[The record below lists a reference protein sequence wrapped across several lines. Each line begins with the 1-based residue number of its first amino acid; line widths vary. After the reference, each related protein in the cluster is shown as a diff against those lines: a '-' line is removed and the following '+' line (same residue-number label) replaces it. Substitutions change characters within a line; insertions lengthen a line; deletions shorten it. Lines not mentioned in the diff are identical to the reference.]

1 MNAASDPIIAALD
14 QVVARSAVATMVR
27 ECLARV
33 LRQLEGSPGPMAWE
47 TIPLSAFGSSLPE
60 SIRSCWIFVIRAGA
74 ATGAERHPNSHQR
87 SLSLTGTGRFELQ
100 ERDSWASHPLV
111 SSERGAAEQRWVTIP
126 PSTWHRLFVDTQAW
140 GMLSF
145 HTVAPEELIEERPVD
160 PAKLEGETHQER
172 YMESADLA
180 LRSRVDERI
189 SALRVGDLE
198 NEVGA
203 ALRNPS
209 ERPESC
215 AEPRAIEKRVER

>member
-14 QVVARSAVATMVR
+14 RVVARSAVATVVR
-27 ECLARV
+27 ERLARV

-47 TIPLSAFGSSLPE
+47 TIPLGAFETSLPE

-87 SLSLTGTGRFELQ
+87 SLSLTGTGTFELR
-100 ERDSWASHPLV
+100 ERGSWASHPLV
-111 SSERGAAEQRWVTIP
+111 STEGGAPERRWVTIP

-160 PAKLEGETHQER
+160 PLKLDGETHQER
-172 YMESADLA
+172 YAD
-180 LRSRVDERI
+180 
-189 SALRVGDLE
+189 
-198 NEVGA
+198 
-203 ALRNPS
+203 
-209 ERPESC
+209 
-215 AEPRAIEKRVER
+215 KR